1 MTPES
6 SDFIAEFKVTGLV
19 NLQLFNPKGTLIDD
33 RTIRNMVVTNGKN
46 WIAARC
52 KDTGI
57 PTQCGWMSIGTGG
70 ATALDA
76 AQTTLATN
84 VPSTGFKKALDTA
97 GGTVSGSS
105 ITYVAEFTPSAPAG
119 ATGAITEAALYYTST
134 DAAGGMIARTIF
146 GTITKNSGDTLKI
159 TWTLTIN

>member
-1 MTPES
+1 
-6 SDFIAEFKVTGLV
+6 
-19 NLQLFNPKGTLIDD
+19 
-33 RTIRNMVVTNGKN
+33 
-46 WIAARC
+46 
-52 KDTGI
+52 
-57 PTQCGWMSIGTGG
+57 MSIGTGG